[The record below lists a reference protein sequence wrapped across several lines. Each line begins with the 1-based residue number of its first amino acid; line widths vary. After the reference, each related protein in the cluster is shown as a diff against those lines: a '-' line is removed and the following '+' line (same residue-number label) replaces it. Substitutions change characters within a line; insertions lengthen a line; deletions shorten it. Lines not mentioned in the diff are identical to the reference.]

1 MNQVMVKCEELR
13 EDGVDIQRVLEFLDD
28 GEALNAF
35 GFTDED
41 QADIEDT
48 YYHYNELLKRGKE

>member
-1 MNQVMVKCEELR
+1 MVKCEELR